1 MTVLESILE
10 GVREDLAAR
19 EAQLSFD
26 VVKERAAKAAPPL
39 DVMSVLRAPNHRVA
53 ETSQKVPWQREGQD
67 VVPYAVAGMVP
78 FDQGSF
84 FA

>member
-26 VVKERAAKAAPPL
+26 VVKERAAMSGPPL
-39 DVMSVLRAPNHRVA
+39 VFISVMRGPNVGVIA
-53 ETSQKVPWQREGQD
+53 E
-67 VVPYAVAGMVP
+67 
-78 FDQGSF
+78 F
-84 FA
+84 